1 LSSLASQHLSFR
13 EFLISTWN
21 LCTLSHEA
29 LVHFVFE
36 LYDVDVSDA
45 LDGRE
50 FDKVAIEAI
59 GGRDAARIM
68 TGVHSIMSGRASGLT
83 AVPSTPSYR
92 IAHFSLPQT
101 QTRESKQTPSAP
113 SSRRTRTSC
122 FPPSPCR
129 ASFAAASSDPD
140 FGKRAQHAAHR
151 CQAR

>member
-1 LSSLASQHLSFR
+1 MSSLASQHLSFR

-68 TGVHSIMSGRASGLT
+68 TGVHSIMSGRASALT
-83 AVPSTPSYR
+83 TYLPAESLTFRSRRPRFGGQSRRLRRLRQDAPAHPVSRLRPAERAPPQRHRTRILESVHSTP
-92 IAHFSLPQT
+92 
-101 QTRESKQTPSAP
+101 
-113 SSRRTRTSC
+113 
-122 FPPSPCR
+122 R
-129 ASFAAASSDPD
+129 AD
-140 FGKRAQHAAHR
+140 
-151 CQAR
+151 ARLVE